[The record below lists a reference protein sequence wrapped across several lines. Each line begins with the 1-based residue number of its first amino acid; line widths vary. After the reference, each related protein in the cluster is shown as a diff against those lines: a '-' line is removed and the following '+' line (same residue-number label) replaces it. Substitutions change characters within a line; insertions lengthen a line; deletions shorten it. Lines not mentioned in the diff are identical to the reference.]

1 MGFVSENKF
10 RLTHMEKAGRRIG
23 MAHDVAVEG
32 RYTRFA
38 LLENIWNR
46 LKPSINKNS
55 EIERFLM
62 EVGKAIGIGDDIF
75 SYIRKKKNFG
85 EKEKLLLAE
94 INDFLRT
101 KEYEEHLKSFK
112 DMSKGQEPTLIYAS
126 NSEYVGLSEI
136 LGASSSEVRNMV
148 LYGGVFGTSIN
159 IRKQEHLKG
168 VPETDFAEVFYM
180 VGHLSHTKNLEKL
193 PYILFIG
200 KYDEQTRDRGEDNFK
215 EVVELIKERKRR
227 FIELAVKAGNRV
239 SNDVLYYGEKQIPI
253 LSVVYSA
260 HERKFYVITEKGSM
274 AFMEYIKNM
283 GVESEVAMRH
293 LKSLEGHLDD
303 TSYSNIALFKRFSQ
317 SLHCV
322 DSREQELTKF
332 YSVAKI
338 MGGIPSDEE
347 IERLEKHNYAL
358 RTDIYLHTHC
368 GYLNVAQN
376 IHYLIVEIIKKLNE
390 KTGIPAKSILEAFV
404 DIAERR
410 SAKISDNYAD
420 ELQLS
425 EESKK
430 LFKAIFHEKN
440 LNMQNILRHMFERG
454 VLKKR
459 STVVSGEPAYQLY
472 MPAAEAVEKALSEMG
487 YKKED
492 VGSEFF
498 SYLVLEEVGREQ
510 EKRIKEKTDG
520 KLNFVILI
528 HSLKTGRIL
537 DIPPGLNKWFVENK
551 VRRDAFTGEVL
562 PLPL

>member
-10 RLTHMEKAGRRIG
+10 RLTHIEKAGRRVG
-23 MAHDVAVEG
+23 MAYDVAVEG

-55 EIERFLM
+55 EVEKFLR
-62 EVGKAIGIGDDIF
+62 EAGKAIGIGDDIF
-75 SYIRKKKNFG
+75 SYIRENKKIG
-85 EKEKLLLAE
+85 AEEKLILSE

-101 KEYEEHLKSFK
+101 KEYEEHLKRFK
-112 DMSKGQEPTLIYAS
+112 NMSKGQEPALIYAS
-126 NSEYVGLSEI
+126 NSEYVDLSEI
-136 LGASSSEVRNMV
+136 LGSPFSDVRNMV
-148 LYGGVFGTSIN
+148 LHEGVFGTSIN

-180 VGHLSHTKNLEKL
+180 VGHLSHTGNLEKL

-200 KYDEQTRDRGEDNFK
+200 KYDEQTRDRGEDNFR

-227 FIELAVKAGNRV
+227 FIELAVKAGNMV
-239 SNDVLYYGEKQIPI
+239 SNGVLYYGEKRIPI

-274 AFMEYIKNM
+274 TFIDYIKNIAA
-283 GVESEVAMRH
+283 ESEVAMRH
-293 LKSLEGHLDD
+293 LKFLEEHLND
-303 TSYSNIALFKRFSQ
+303 TSYSNIALLKRFSQ

-338 MGGIPSDEE
+338 MGSIPSDEE
-347 IERLEKHNYAL
+347 IERLKRHNYAL

-368 GYLNVAQN
+368 GYLNVAQS
-376 IHYLIVEIIKKLNE
+376 IHYLVVEVINKLKERAGVPARSIV
-390 KTGIPAKSILEAFV
+390 EAFV
-404 DIAERR
+404 DVAEGR
-410 SAKISDNYAD
+410 SAKINEGYAE

-425 EESKK
+425 EESRK

-440 LNMQNILRHMFERG
+440 LNMQHILRHMFERG

-459 STVVSGEPAYQLY
+459 TTVVCGESVYQLY
-472 MPAAEAVEKALSEMG
+472 MPAVETVEKALSEMG

-510 EKRIKEKTDG
+510 EKRIKEKTKG
-520 KLNFVILI
+520 ELNFVILI
-528 HSLKTGRIL
+528 HSLKTGRIF
-537 DIPPGLNKWFVENK
+537 DIPTRLTKWFVENK
-551 VRRDAFTGEVL
+551 VRRDAFTGEILHL
-562 PLPL
+562 PL